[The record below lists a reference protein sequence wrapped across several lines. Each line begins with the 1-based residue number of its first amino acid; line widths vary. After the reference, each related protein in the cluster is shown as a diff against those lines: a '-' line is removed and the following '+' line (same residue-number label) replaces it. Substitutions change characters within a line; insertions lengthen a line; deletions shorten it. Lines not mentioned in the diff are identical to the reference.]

1 MQHNMST
8 LADIEWASDTKPRM
22 TNLYTSSKR
31 LFDVVL
37 AVTGL
42 LLLAPVIAV
51 LGLLIKLE
59 SSGPVFFSQSRCGLK
74 GAPFRFWK
82 FRSMVVDAEARKTE
96 LMQETKGDLRF
107 KMVDDP
113 RITWIGKFI
122 RKYSIDELPQLW
134 NVLIGDMSLVGP
146 RPPLP
151 DEVAQY
157 SAHAW
162 HRLDVI
168 PGITCTWQIGGRS
181 QIPFPEQ
188 VELDL
193 SYIRTRSLRND
204 FVILLRTSV
213 AVLAARGA
221 C

>member
-1 MQHNMST
+1 MQRNISS
-8 LADIEWASDTKPRM
+8 LADIEWASDTKPRV
-22 TNLYTSSKR
+22 TNVYTSSKR
-31 LFDVVL
+31 LFDIVV
-37 AVTGL
+37 AATGL
-42 LLLAPVIAV
+42 LLLAPMIAV

-59 SSGPVFFSQSRCGLK
+59 SSGPVLFSQSRCGLK

-82 FRSMVVDAEARKTE
+82 FRSMVVDAEAHKTQ
-96 LMQETKGDLRF
+96 LMQKTKGDLRF

-113 RITWIGKFI
+113 RITRVGEFI

-157 SAHAW
+157 SARAW

-181 QIPFPEQ
+181 QIPFPQQ

-193 SYIRTRSLRND
+193 SYIRTRTLLND
-204 FVILLRTSV
+204 FIILLRTPV

>member
-1 MQHNMST
+1 MQQNTSA
-8 LADIEWASDTKPRM
+8 LADIEWACDTKPRV

-31 LFDVVL
+31 LFDIVL
-37 AVTGL
+37 AATGL
-42 LLLAPVIAV
+42 LLLAPMIAV
-51 LGLLIKLE
+51 LGLLIRLE
-59 SSGPVFFSQSRCGLK
+59 SSGPAFFSQSRCGLK

-82 FRSMVVDAEARKTE
+82 FRSMVVDAEVRKTE

-113 RITWIGKFI
+113 RITRVGKFI

-181 QIPFPEQ
+181 QIPFSEQ

-193 SYIRTRSLRND
+193 SYIRTRSLLND
-204 FVILLRTSV
+204 FIILLRTSE